1 MKPSGSNLSTPA
13 ITHLERLRKGR
24 SRHASRP
31 KLAQREID
39 RLAALAKAL
48 GVEIAALEVRPGRM
62 RIITPAGVGLTL
74 GDDEDQ
80 LDAEIRSLI
89 QNGQN

>member
-1 MKPSGSNLSTPA
+1 MSRRPA
-13 ITHLERLRKGR
+13 RANPEDVVDFPRRRRR
-24 SRHASRP
+24 SAPKRP
-31 KLAQREID
+31 KLAQYEID
-39 RLAALAKAL
+39 RLVGLVRAL
-48 GVEIAALEVRPGRM
+48 GIEVAALEARPGRM

>member
-1 MKPSGSNLSTPA
+1 MSRRAALSDA
-13 ITHLERLRKGR
+13 AVTHLERLRRGR
-24 SRHASRP
+24 SRAASRP

-48 GVEIAALEVRPGRM
+48 GVEIAALEARPGRM

-74 GDDEDQ
+74 DDDEDQ
-80 LDAEIRSLI
+80 LDAEIRALI
-89 QNGQN
+89 DDGQD